1 MYFIVFLFIA
11 GFIISLLNRLFYGL
25 TNYNRVVL
33 YGTSFIGTP
42 IHELSHALMCVIFM
56 HKIHE
61 IKLFQ
66 INDADGVL
74 GYVSHSYNRKNLWA
88 VIGNF
93 FIGTAPII
101 CGSLLLFFSMKF
113 LMPEAYYEMMLY
125 AEDLQ
130 TLQGSGFSFSM
141 ILYLLATAWGFIEC
155 IFSTFTFT
163 FGWFAFAFIA
173 MCIALHMNL
182 SGADLKGA
190 LPSLPFVIIFIV
202 GANLLLGYFASGLY
216 ISYLNFMNMIGSFL
230 LAILIFSLVISLGYI
245 LVVVIIKY
253 GKNYKKKD

>member
-1 MYFIVFLFIA
+1 M
-11 GFIISLLNRLFYGL
+11 NC
-25 TNYNRVVL
+25 NY
-33 YGTSFIGTP
+33 
-42 IHELSHALMCVIFM
+42 
-56 HKIHE
+56 
-61 IKLFQ
+61 
-66 INDADGVL
+66 
-74 GYVSHSYNRKNLWA
+74 SYNRKNLWA

-141 ILYLLATAWGFIEC
+141 ILYLLAI
-155 IFSTFTFT
+155 
-163 FGWFAFAFIA
+163 AFAFIA

-190 LPSLPFVIIFIV
+190 LPSLPFVIIIIV
-202 GANLLLGYFASGLY
+202 GANLLLGYFTSGLY

-253 GKNYKKKD
+253 GIKLIIKLKR